1 MTSGPCPKLLCF
13 VMFSAMFSGLGQ
25 CQAASENRGVVSQRP
40 SAVIESGLPKFQM
53 QSSGMSTTTSTI
65 NPPDREISSTF
76 KGWFNRGVQD
86 QKQIL
91 VAPFHKKNLK
101 WDALFLGTTGLL
113 IAYDEQAARAV
124 PRSYETPSHWA
135 SNAAI
140 VGTSLALGTV
150 FFSGL
155 KTDNEHAKETG
166 YLAIEALAN
175 TFTIYT
181 ATQLIAARQRPFQGT
196 GEGAFFKDHSVNT
209 SFPAGH
215 AMFTFVM
222 ASTIAHEYPKPWVQ
236 VLAYGAATAVAG
248 ARFTGRNH
256 FPSDLMVGSVLGYLI
271 GTHIFHSHCKFGL
284 SPACHPRD
292 ESDVPQP

>member
-1 MTSGPCPKLLCF
+1 VIPERSVKAVGLIICSAILSGF
-13 VMFSAMFSGLGQ
+13 GQ
-25 CQAASENRGVVSQRP
+25 CQTLAVPPFGAAKMP
-40 SAVIESGLPKFQM
+40 SAMIDSGLPKFHM
-53 QSSGMSTTTSTI
+53 QSSDLSGGTAI
-65 NPPDREISSTF
+65 NPPDREIPSTF
-76 KGWFNRGVQD
+76 KGWVNRGLQD

-155 KTDNEHAKETG
+155 KNDNDHAKETG

-181 ATQLIAARQRPFQGT
+181 ATQLIAARQRPFQGS

-292 ESDVPQP
+292 ESDLPQP

>member
-1 MTSGPCPKLLCF
+1 M
-13 VMFSAMFSGLGQ
+13 
-25 CQAASENRGVVSQRP
+25 NRGFQLKLPFLVIWSAIVAGAGYGQVAPTAP
-40 SAVIESGLPKFQM
+40 SLTPSSVIDSGSHRFRL
-53 QSSGMSTTTSTI
+53 QSPTAGGGGGSAADP
-65 NPPDREISSTF
+65 NREIPSTF
-76 KGWFNRGVQD
+76 KGWVNRGLQD
-86 QKQIL
+86 QKRLL
-91 VAPFHKKNLK
+91 VAPFHRKNLK
-101 WDALFLGTTGLL
+101 WDALFMGATGVL

-135 SNAAI
+135 SNSAI
-140 VGTSLALGTV
+140 VGTSLALGTI

-166 YLAIEALAN
+166 YLALEALSN

-181 ATQLIAARQRPFQGT
+181 AAQLIAARQRPFQGT

-209 SFPAGH
+209 AFPAGH

-236 VLAYGAATAVAG
+236 LLAYGAATTVA
-248 ARFTGRNH
+248 ATRFTGRNH

-292 ESDVPQP
+292 ESNLPQP

>member
-1 MTSGPCPKLLCF
+1 MIPGPHIKSFYIVIC
-13 VMFSAMFSGLGQ
+13 SAILGGFGQ
-25 CQAASENRGVVSQRP
+25 CQSFTTQPLCVSKTP
-40 SAVIESGLPKFQM
+40 SAMIDNGLPTFQM
-53 QSSGMSTTTSTI
+53 QTSGLSGDTAINSS
-65 NPPDREISSTF
+65 DREIPSTF
-76 KGWFNRGVQD
+76 KGWVNRGLHD

-91 VAPFHKKNLK
+91 AAPFHKKNLK

-124 PRSYETPSHWA
+124 PASYETPSHWA

-155 KTDNEHAKETG
+155 KTNNEHAKETG
-166 YLAIEALAN
+166 YLAMEALAN

-181 ATQLIAARQRPFQGT
+181 AMQLIAARQRPFEGT
-196 GEGAFFKDHSVNT
+196 GEGSFFKNHSVNT

-215 AMFTFVM
+215 AMFEFVM

-236 VLAYGAATAVAG
+236 ALAYGSATVVAG

-256 FPSDLMVGSVLGYLI
+256 FPSDLLVGSVLGYLI
-271 GTHIFHSHCKFGL
+271 GTHIFHSHCKSGL
-284 SPACHPRD
+284 SPACHPS
-292 ESDVPQP
+292 E

>member
-1 MTSGPCPKLLCF
+1 VTSRPCFKLVCF
-13 VMFSAMFSGLGQ
+13 VIFSAVLSGLGQ
-25 CQAASENRGVVSQRP
+25 CQTIPPSPLLPTASG
-40 SAVIESGLPKFQM
+40 VIENGLPKFQM
-53 QSSGMSTTTSTI
+53 QSSGLNANTAI
-65 NPPDREISSTF
+65 NPPDREIPSTF
-76 KGWFNRGVQD
+76 KGWVNRGLRD

-124 PRSYETPSHWA
+124 PLSYESPSHWA

-181 ATQLIAARQRPFQGT
+181 AAQLIAARERPFQGT

-209 SFPAGH
+209 AFPAGH

-236 VLAYGAATAVAG
+236 ALAYGAATVVAG

-271 GTHIFHSHCKFGL
+271 GTHIFHSHCKVGL

-292 ESDVPQP
+292 ESDLPQP

>member
-1 MTSGPCPKLLCF
+1 M
-13 VMFSAMFSGLGQ
+13 
-25 CQAASENRGVVSQRP
+25 NQRP
-40 SAVIESGLPKFQM
+40 GSKLPLLVLSLVTLASIAHAQSEPIAPSEVALAPSMILAKGSARFQM
-53 QSSGMSTTTSTI
+53 PSSQVDPVGPSS
-65 NPPDREISSTF
+65 DSSREIPSTF
-76 KGWFNRGVQD
+76 RGWFNRGLQD
-86 QKQIL
+86 QKQLL

-101 WDALFLGTTGLL
+101 WDALFLGATGLL

-124 PRSYETPSHWA
+124 PVNYENPSHWA
-135 SNAAI
+135 SNAAL
-140 VGTSLALGTV
+140 VGTSVALGSI

-155 KTDNEHAKETG
+155 KTDNEHSKETG
-166 YLAIEALAN
+166 YLAMEALAN

-181 ATQLIAARQRPFQGT
+181 AAQLIAARERPFEGP

-209 SFPAGH
+209 AFPAGH

-236 VLAYGAATAVAG
+236 ILSYGAATVVAG

-256 FPSDLMVGSVLGYLI
+256 FPSDLMVGGVLGYLI
-271 GTHIFHSHCKFGL
+271 GTHIFHSHCKPGL

-292 ESDVPQP
+292 

>member
-1 MTSGPCPKLLCF
+1 MTSGPCFKLLGF
-13 VMFSAMFSGLGQ
+13 VICSAILNGVGQ
-25 CQAASENRGVVSQRP
+25 CQAASENRGISYQAP
-40 SAVIESGLPKFQM
+40 SAMIENGLPKFQM
-53 QSSGMSTTTSTI
+53 QSSGLNTNTAI
-65 NPPDREISSTF
+65 NPPDREIPSTF
-76 KGWFNRGVQD
+76 KGWLNRGLQD

-101 WDALFLGTTGLL
+101 WDALFLGGTGLL

-124 PRSYETPSHWA
+124 PRSFETPSHWA

-155 KTDNEHAKETG
+155 KNDNEHAKETG
-166 YLAIEALAN
+166 YLAMEALAN

-181 ATQLIAARQRPFQGT
+181 AMQLIAGRERPFEGT
-196 GEGAFFKDHSVNT
+196 GEGAFFKHHSVNT
-209 SFPAGH
+209 AFPAGH

-236 VLAYGAATAVAG
+236 VLAYGAATVVAG

-271 GTHIFHSHCKFGL
+271 GTHIFHSHCKLGL

-292 ESDVPQP
+292 ESSLPRQ